1 MNANQIPVLVIGFNR
16 PEMIGKLFKALGK
29 IKPKAIY
36 FAVDGPRPS
45 NLADADLVAEVQSMV
60 SMIDWDCQIN
70 QLFRAKNLGLK
81 KSVIEAIDWIFE
93 SEDVAIVL
101 EDDCIPTLEFFSFCA
116 DELDRHKNVS
126 RVMQISGNCFVP
138 ISELNSDRYYYSSI
152 NDIWGWATWKR
163 AWNLFER
170 EVPDVDSKQFM
181 NQLVNYFPSREIARW
196 FARYVLEASAPDS
209 QVWSTQWTLAL
220 VNNNGL
226 TIVPQK
232 NLVRNIGFI
241 SDATHMSDKA
251 FDIYGTFE
259 CGVIKS
265 RTLPNALE
273 VNRELDLQRFS
284 TIKATDLNLR
294 SRSLLFNYL
303 RTGTKRV
310 LPVWAV
316 KLIKRLKNS

>member
-16 PEMIGKLFKALGK
+16 PELIEKLFNALEK
-29 IKPKAIY
+29 IKPKVLY

-45 NLADADLVAEVQSMV
+45 NLADSGLVTEVQRMA

-70 QLFRAKNLGLK
+70 KLFRAENLGLK
-81 KSVIEAIDWIFE
+81 ESVIGAIDWIFE
-93 SEDVAIVL
+93 NEDIAIVL
-101 EDDCIPTLEFFSFCA
+101 EDDCIPTMEFFSFCA
-116 DELDRHKNVS
+116 EELVRHKNVS

-138 ISELNSDRYYYSSI
+138 ISELNSDRYYFSSI

-170 EVPDVDSKQFM
+170 EVPDVDSKELM
-181 NQLVNYFPSREIARW
+181 NRLVNYFPSREVAQW

-220 VNNNGL
+220 INNNGL

-232 NLVRNIGFI
+232 NLVSNIGFI
-241 SDATHMSDKA
+241 SDATHMSGKA

-259 CGVIKS
+259 CGVIES
-265 RTLPNALE
+265 RTLPKAIE
-273 VNRELDLQRFS
+273 ANRDLDLQRFS

-294 SRSLLFNYL
+294 SRPLLLSYL
-303 RTGTKRV
+303 RTGAKRV
-310 LPVWAV
+310 LPFWTV
-316 KLIKRLKNS
+316 KLIRRVKNY